1 MALVIESRHMSWSSC
16 LLRKSKRSGDDSA
29 GVVVTAAA
37 AAAGG
42 GGVALAKC
50 SGPSLQPPLPVCEE
64 ILPVAHVRMAPVSV
78 SKLGWE
84 PSLAFHAEQKA

>member
-1 MALVIESRHMSWSSC
+1 MSWSSC
-16 LLRKSKRSGDDSA
+16 LLPKSKRSGDDSA

-37 AAAGG
+37 GAAG